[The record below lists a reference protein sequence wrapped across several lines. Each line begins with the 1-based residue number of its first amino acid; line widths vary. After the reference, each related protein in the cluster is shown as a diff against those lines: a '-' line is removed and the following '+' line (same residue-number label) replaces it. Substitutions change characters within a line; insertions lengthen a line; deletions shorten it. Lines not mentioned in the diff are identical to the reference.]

1 MVLHIA
7 ENEIFPVRAVDDTEG
22 QVRPVQ
28 SRTENGCF
36 PQAEASFHIFFHQG
50 GRRSGESGD
59 YGFCGKRIDKGFYF
73 PVTRTEIM
81 APLGNAVCFVNDDH
95 GQGYFGQAVG
105 EIGGF
110 QFFRRHVKQLQT
122 PPEQIAEPL
131 DRFVKRHG
139 GVYIGRGNPLLCKRF
154 HLVFHE
160 RNQRRNNNRTVGK
173 EEGGN
178 LEADRL
184 SRAGGHDSQHIPAR
198 QNGFDDIFLHRPEC
212 IITEI
217 FFKSSAGS
225 IVSSFLQILFYYT
238 SYFPKSGK
246 IKRTAAVPL
255 FLYFK
260 AYLSS
265 TAPAPI
271 RGSARDREG

>member
-73 PVTRTEIM
+73 PVTWTEIM

-110 QFFRRHVKQLQT
+110 QF
-122 PPEQIAEPL
+122 
-131 DRFVKRHG
+131 
-139 GVYIGRGNPLLCKRF
+139 
-154 HLVFHE
+154 
-160 RNQRRNNNRTVGK
+160 
-173 EEGGN
+173 
-178 LEADRL
+178 
-184 SRAGGHDSQHIPAR
+184 
-198 QNGFDDIFLHRPEC
+198 
-212 IITEI
+212 
-217 FFKSSAGS
+217 
-225 IVSSFLQILFYYT
+225 
-238 SYFPKSGK
+238 SG
-246 IKRTAAVPL
+246 AM
-255 FLYFK
+255 
-260 AYLSS
+260 
-265 TAPAPI
+265 
-271 RGSARDREG
+271 